1 MSEQHFAKTTRRD
14 FLGSATLATAATLTV
29 PGATEVLSA
38 GNNNSTEQTKVAQAT
53 TDPSAELMARSKKG
67 DWTKPAAMAIPKE
80 GYFELEQG
88 RYGPIFPKTPAN
100 YGCEGLNRAF
110 TLAA

>member
-29 PGATEVLSA
+29 PGASEVQS
-38 GNNNSTEQTKVAQAT
+38 GGTDNSTERTKVARAT
-53 TDPSAELMARSKKG
+53 TEPNADLMKRSKRG

-80 GYFELEQG
+80 GYF
-88 RYGPIFPKTPAN
+88 A
-100 YGCEGLNRAF
+100 
-110 TLAA
+110 